1 MLVLQS
7 MPRRDCVRGAAPQG
21 KLRRVTTAACL
32 AQPLLSIFCC
42 TLSWP
47 GPISVEQKCSNI
59 WRILLESIQRDHMEH
74 TVKVITA
81 VCFVNCC

>member
-1 MLVLQS
+1 MLVLQPTS
-7 MPRRDCVRGAAPQG
+7 CRGCVRGLVPQG
-21 KLRRVTTAACL
+21 KLSRVTTAACL

-47 GPISVEQKCSNI
+47 GPISVEQKSPNI
-59 WRILLESIQRDHMEH
+59 WRILLEGIQRDRTEH